1 MLARLATRLPL
12 RGTSGQVAGGQV
24 SDVLHH
30 VMGREIE
37 RKRLFIDK
45 RDRQNFNTRLPALA
59 FKKLCTFCTSVP

>member
-12 RGTSGQVAGGQV
+12 RGTSGQV

-30 VMGREIE
+30 VMGRGIE

-45 RDRQNFNTRLPALA
+45 RDRQDFNTRLPALA
-59 FKKLCTFCTSVP
+59 FEKLYTFCTNIP